1 MSSLICV
8 KSGTISI
15 GEINRA
21 IQTGD
26 CYLREFAVNTIRPTQ
41 YSFWIV
47 LRCVYVTVKSFPQQ
61 PYNSAQC
68 RSVRL
73 RAAHADFSQQQLFLY
88 SKEETEADGSVPDT
102 SHQELPACFV
112 LLLTCNFP
120 QQFFGFSSVFKCLL
134 HVPFLH
140 PSNRKGTSHRLGKNS
155 NRASWE
161 MSAQVVQPGP
171 SFGSQILF
179 LSSLQPLKK
188 CNFHKASF
196 PWLTYNGKQKSSLH
210 VC

>member
-120 QQFFGFSSVFKCLL
+120 QQFFGFSSAFKCLL

-140 PSNRKGTSHRLGKNS
+140 PSNHTGDVPQVGEELKQSFLGDECPSSAAGPFFWVPNPLLELSAAPK
-155 NRASWE
+155 E
-161 MSAQVVQPGP
+161 MQLPQ
-171 SFGSQILF
+171 
-179 LSSLQPLKK
+179 SLI
-188 CNFHKASF
+188 
-196 PWLTYNGKQKSSLH
+196 SLAH
-210 VC
+210 V

>member
-47 LRCVYVTVKSFPQQ
+47 LRCVHVTVKSFPQQ

-73 RAAHADFSQQQLFLY
+73 RAAHADFSQQ
-88 SKEETEADGSVPDT
+88 
-102 SHQELPACFV
+102 
-112 LLLTCNFP
+112 
-120 QQFFGFSSVFKCLL
+120 FFGFSSAFKCLL

-140 PSNRKGTSHRLGKNS
+140 PSNRTGDVPQCGEELKQSFLGDEFPSSAAGPFFWVPNPLLELSAAPK
-155 NRASWE
+155 E
-161 MSAQVVQPGP
+161 MQLPQ
-171 SFGSQILF
+171 
-179 LSSLQPLKK
+179 SLIPLA
-188 CNFHKASF
+188 HA
-196 PWLTYNGKQKSSLH
+196 
-210 VC
+210 